1 MENEI
6 IKIQPQ
12 ITNRIFTIRGE
23 HVLIDRDL
31 AELYQVETRVLNQAV
46 KRNITRFPESFRF
59 QLTDK
64 ETEDLLSKT
73 DRYGY
78 KGNSRSQFVI
88 LNKGQGKNIKYLPYA
103 SFTEQGVAML
113 SAVLR
118 SEIAVQVSIQIMNA
132 FVQMRKLIGQE
143 TVQNLRFSNIEN
155 KLVEHDQKF
164 NQLFAAL
171 DKNELPQ
178 KGIFYDGQVF
188 DAYTF
193 IADLIRKATKSL
205 ILIDN
210 YIDDSVFT
218 LLNKRQQGVK
228 CVCYTQTITKN
239 LSLDLDKHNH
249 QYPVIEVKEFKSVH
263 DRFLIIDES
272 ELYHIGA
279 SLKDLGKKWF
289 AFSKL
294 NWDVQDVIRRI
305 EG

>member
-1 MENEI
+1 
-6 IKIQPQ
+6 
-12 ITNRIFTIRGE
+12 
-23 HVLIDRDL
+23 
-31 AELYQVETRVLNQAV
+31 
-46 KRNITRFPESFRF
+46 
-59 QLTDK
+59 
-64 ETEDLLSKT
+64 
-73 DRYGY
+73 
-78 KGNSRSQFVI
+78 
-88 LNKGQGKNIKYLPYA
+88 
-103 SFTEQGVAML
+103 ML

-143 TVQNLRFSNIEN
+143 TIQNLRFSNIEN

-164 NQLFAAL
+164 NQLFSAL

-188 DAYTF
+188 DAYSF

-205 ILIDN
+205 ILVDN

-218 LLNKRQQGVK
+218 ILNKRQQGVK

-239 LSLDLDKHNH
+239 LNLDLDKHNQ

-263 DRFLIIDES
+263 DRFLIIDEN

-294 NWDVQDVIRRI
+294 NWDVRDVMRRI
-305 EG
+305 ED